1 MKFLIF
7 FVELTVTRQRRGCD
21 LNPGPTAPESSTPT
35 TRLLSHPKNGSGGF
49 FAECSVSQ
57 STIDDV
63 EALRKRHED
72 FAKALHGQD
81 ERMKALD
88 DLADK
93 LIRNGHPDA
102 ALYVWYTL
110 CAKTLCSLE

>member
-1 MKFLIF
+1 
-7 FVELTVTRQRRGCD
+7 
-21 LNPGPTAPESSTPT
+21 
-35 TRLLSHPKNGSGGF
+35 
-49 FAECSVSQ
+49 VSQ

-88 DLADK
+88 ELADK

-110 CAKTLCSLE
+110 CAKTLCSVF